1 MEPIYELFYEL
12 ILKPYLDDHYFASK
26 EDEEKKIFTD
36 FRGNKIY
43 VSDDGYIEIIENVNS
58 NKK

>member
-12 ILKPYLDDHYFASK
+12 ILKPYLDDLYFASK

-36 FRGNKIY
+36 FRRNKIY
-43 VSDDGYIEIIENVNS
+43 VSDDGYIKIIDDVNS